1 MAPAAKRQK
10 VEDGAGPSAAKVKAA
25 PKGKAKAKAKAKA
38 KGAAKAAPKGKAK
51 AKAKAKAKG
60 RPKKKVESEDLLFT
74 GLVVFLHSDLHHA
87 TFFFP
92 CALAVHAPVS
102 RGESKSMLKESL
114 PDLVRFKVQTLFPSQ
129 ACF

>member
-87 TFFFP
+87 TFFLSVCTCCT
-92 CALAVHAPVS
+92 CASVARRKQEHAE
-102 RGESKSMLKESL
+102 GE
-114 PDLVRFKVQTLFPSQ
+114 P
-129 ACF
+129 A